1 MKNFPP
7 FNHWLRTGLLCLLIL
22 FVNDVPSRGQNDQ
35 GQTVTLKIMAYNIL
49 HGATVRGDF
58 NLDTIAAVIRRADPD
73 LVALQEVDFRTGR
86 VNQMDLALE
95 MAKRTDL
102 TPFFGKAMDYDGG
115 AYGEAILSKYPAES
129 MEVHHLG
136 AGAGHEPRAAL
147 RVEIDLMNDERIEFI
162 GTHLDHTQDPTD
174 RIYQAKALNHILS
187 GLNHPAILAGDLN
200 AIPGS
205 RTIDILLERWT
216 MTADSEVKPTF
227 PSVSPERKLDYILYH
242 PEERWKVVDRKV
254 IEEKVASDHR
264 PYVVTLQL
272 ISN

>member
-22 FVNDVPSRGQNDQ
+22 FVNDVPSRGQNEVR
-35 GQTVTLKIMAYNIL
+35 QTVTLKIMTYNIL
-49 HGATVRGDF
+49 HGATVKGDF

-136 AGAGHEPRAAL
+136 AGEGHEPRAAL
-147 RVEIDLMNDERIEFI
+147 RVVIDLMNDERIEFI
-162 GTHLDHTQDPTD
+162 ATHLDHTD

-187 GLNHPAILAGDLN
+187 GLNNPAILAGDLN
-200 AIPGS
+200 ATPGS
-205 RTIDILLERWT
+205 RPIDILLERWT
-216 MTADSEVKPTF
+216 MTADTPAEPTY
-227 PSVSPERKLDYILYH
+227 PSGSPERKLDYIMFH
-242 PEERWKVVDRKV
+242 PESRWKMVERKV